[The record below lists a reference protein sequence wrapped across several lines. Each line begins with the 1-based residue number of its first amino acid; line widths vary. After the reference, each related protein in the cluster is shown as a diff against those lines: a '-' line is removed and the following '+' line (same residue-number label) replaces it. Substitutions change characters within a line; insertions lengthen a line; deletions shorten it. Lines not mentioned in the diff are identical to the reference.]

1 MADIWMDVDAALSEV
16 PVNILPLIDATD
28 FKTRKKSVAYNAA
41 GLELIWH
48 FTTTAGAT
56 SATVVTPTTGG
67 AYDWAHQD
75 GGMYTIEIPASG
87 GASINNDSEGFGWF
101 TGIATGVLPWRG
113 PIIGFRA
120 AGLNNLLIDD
130 AYSTTRGLA
139 GTALPDAAADAAG
152 GLPISDAGGLDLDTY
167 IKRIEGAITATILG
181 RIDAAIS
188 TRSSHAASDVKTAV
202 EAAGSHLAL
211 IKAKTDNLPA
221 SPAAVGSA
229 MTLADDAITA
239 AKFDESTAFPL
250 KSADTGATAVARTG
264 ADSDT
269 LETLSDEIAAV
280 TAPTAA
286 AVADAVWDEAVA
298 DHAGVGST
306 GAALAAAGGSGDPWA
321 TALPGAYGAGT
332 AGKIVGDNLNA
343 TVSSRSS
350 HDAAAV
356 KTAIEAAG
364 SHLALIKAKTDN
376 LTFTV
381 AGDVD
386 CNVQSWKGSAAADMT
401 GDAYARLGAPAGA
414 SVSADVAAVKSETAA
429 IVADTNELQ
438 TDLTN
443 GGRLD
448 LILDGILEDTGTTL
462 DGKIDTIDGNVDS
475 ILADTNELQ
484 TDWANGGRLDLL
496 IDAIKTITDA
506 IGATGSGLS
515 AVPWNA
521 AWDSEVQSEV
531 QDAITASSLP
541 TAAQIKTAIE
551 AAGSHLALIKA
562 KTDLGLIN
570 TTWTDAKAAYLDEAI
585 SAAKTLT
592 AAYDDAKTAAQPGD
606 KMDLIDAP
614 NATALTALA
623 VAILDTLLSEGDAD
637 ALNARTVRSA
647 LRALRNKS
655 SIAAGVLTV
664 CKENDS
670 DSAWTGAVT
679 TDGAAEPITVIDPT

>member
-1 MADIWMDVDAALSEV
+1 MTAWLKQSTAVTLLIGPFLDETDGKTAETGLTVSQADVRLSKNGGNMAQKHES
-16 PVNILPLIDATD
+16 
-28 FKTRKKSVAYNAA
+28 
-41 GLELIWH
+41 
-48 FTTTAGAT
+48 TACT
-56 SATVVTPTTGG
+56 H
-67 AYDWAHQD
+67 DEI
-75 GGMYTIEIPASG
+75 GMYTCKLDTTDTNTLGILQVCVHESGALPVFATYMVVPANVWDSMF
-87 GASINNDSEGFGWF
+87 GADMLKVDVHS
-101 TGIATGVLPWRG
+101 
-113 PIIGFRA
+113 
-120 AGLNNLLIDD
+120 IDD
-130 AYSTTRGLA
+130 DETAADNLEAACDNYSATRGLA

-269 LETLSDEIAAV
+269 LKTLSDEIAAV

-376 LTFTV
+376 LPTDPADDSDIDTQLATI
-381 AGDVD
+381 AGYLDTEIAAILAAVD
-386 CNVQSWKGSAAADMT
+386 T
-401 GDAYARLGAPAGA
+401 E
-414 SVSADVAAVKSETAA
+414 VAA
-429 IVADTNELQ
+429 
-438 TDLTN
+438 
-443 GGRLD
+443 
-448 LILDGILEDTGTTL
+448 
-462 DGKIDTIDGNVDS
+462 
-475 ILADTNELQ
+475 
-484 TDWANGGRLDLL
+484 
-496 IDAIKTITDA
+496 
-506 IGATGSGLS
+506 
-515 AVPWNA
+515 
-521 AWDSEVQSEV
+521 
-531 QDAITASSLP
+531 
-541 TAAQIKTAIE
+541 
-551 AAGSHLALIKA
+551 IKA
-562 KTDLGLIN
+562 KTDNLP
-570 TTWTDAKAAYLDEAI
+570 ASPAA
-585 SAAKTLT
+585 TG
-592 AAYDDAKTAAQPGD
+592 AQ
-606 KMDLIDAP
+606 MDLIDAP

>member
-1 MADIWMDVDAALSEV
+1 MADIWMDVDVALSEV

-28 FKTRKKSVAYNAA
+28 FKTRKESVAYNAA

-56 SATVVTPTTGG
+56 SATVVTPTKGG

-87 GASINNDSEGFGWF
+87 GASINNDAEGFGWF
-101 TGIATGVLPWRG
+101 TGVATGVLPWRG

-139 GTALPDAAADAAG
+139 GTALPAAAADAAG

-269 LETLSDEIAAV
+269 LETLSGEIAAV

-376 LTFTV
+376 LPTDPADDSDIDTQLATI
-381 AGDVD
+381 AGYLDTEIAAILAAVD
-386 CNVQSWKGSAAADMT
+386 T
-401 GDAYARLGAPAGA
+401 E
-414 SVSADVAAVKSETAA
+414 VAA
-429 IVADTNELQ
+429 
-438 TDLTN
+438 
-443 GGRLD
+443 
-448 LILDGILEDTGTTL
+448 
-462 DGKIDTIDGNVDS
+462 
-475 ILADTNELQ
+475 
-484 TDWANGGRLDLL
+484 
-496 IDAIKTITDA
+496 
-506 IGATGSGLS
+506 
-515 AVPWNA
+515 
-521 AWDSEVQSEV
+521 
-531 QDAITASSLP
+531 
-541 TAAQIKTAIE
+541 
-551 AAGSHLALIKA
+551 IKA
-562 KTDLGLIN
+562 KTDNLP
-570 TTWTDAKAAYLDEAI
+570 ASPAA
-585 SAAKTLT
+585 TG
-592 AAYDDAKTAAQPGD
+592 AQ
-606 KMDLIDAP
+606 MDLIDAP

>member
-1 MADIWMDVDAALSEV
+1 MADIWMDVDVALSGV
-16 PVNILPLIDATD
+16 PVNITPLVSSTD
-28 FKTRKKSVAYNAA
+28 VKTRKENLAYNAA

-87 GASINNDSEGFGWF
+87 GASINNDTEGFGWF
-101 TGIATGVLPWRG
+101 TGVATGVLPWRG
-113 PIIGFRA
+113 PVIGFRA
-120 AGLNNLLIDD
+120 AGLNNALIDD
-130 AYSTTRGLA
+130 AYSATRGLA

-188 TRSSHAASDVKTAV
+188 TRSSH
-202 EAAGSHLAL
+202 
-211 IKAKTDNLPA
+211 
-221 SPAAVGSA
+221 
-229 MTLADDAITA
+229 
-239 AKFDESTAFPL
+239 
-250 KSADTGATAVARTG
+250 
-264 ADSDT
+264 
-269 LETLSDEIAAV
+269 
-280 TAPTAA
+280 TAA

-376 LTFTV
+376 LPTDPADDSDIDTQLAAI
-381 AGDVD
+381 AGYLDTEIAAILAAVD
-386 CNVQSWKGSAAADMT
+386 T
-401 GDAYARLGAPAGA
+401 E
-414 SVSADVAAVKSETAA
+414 VAA
-429 IVADTNELQ
+429 
-438 TDLTN
+438 
-443 GGRLD
+443 
-448 LILDGILEDTGTTL
+448 
-462 DGKIDTIDGNVDS
+462 
-475 ILADTNELQ
+475 
-484 TDWANGGRLDLL
+484 
-496 IDAIKTITDA
+496 
-506 IGATGSGLS
+506 
-515 AVPWNA
+515 
-521 AWDSEVQSEV
+521 
-531 QDAITASSLP
+531 
-541 TAAQIKTAIE
+541 
-551 AAGSHLALIKA
+551 IKA
-562 KTDLGLIN
+562 KTDNLP
-570 TTWTDAKAAYLDEAI
+570 ASPAA
-585 SAAKTLT
+585 TG
-592 AAYDDAKTAAQPGD
+592 AQ
-606 KMDLIDAP
+606 MDLIDAP